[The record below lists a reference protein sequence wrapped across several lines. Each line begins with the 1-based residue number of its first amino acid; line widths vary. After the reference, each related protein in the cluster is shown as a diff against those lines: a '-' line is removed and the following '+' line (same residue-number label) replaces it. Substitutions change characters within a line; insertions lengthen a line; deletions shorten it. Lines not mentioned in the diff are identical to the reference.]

1 MENGKISLHITLKNA
16 LAFLLC
22 ISTTPLSFIIGLPF
36 DLIPH
41 ARAVYSI
48 FSYLRETDMI
58 SKISSWNSVPQQV
71 LTGSL
76 YRSLWK
82 GRKTISPVILSVQ
95 FNIRT
100 KSCTLALKLSLG
112 MWLNMRR
119 VVIEANSE
127 LWLNILP

>member
-1 MENGKISLHITLKNA
+1 MENGKISVHITLQNA
-16 LAFLLC
+16 LAFLLF
-22 ISTTPLSFIIGLPF
+22 ISATPLSFIIGLPF
-36 DLIPH
+36 DLMPH

-48 FSYLRETDMI
+48 FSYLRKTDMI

-71 LTGSL
+71 PTGSL

-82 GRKTISPVILSVQ
+82 GRKTSPVVLSVQ

-119 VVIEANSE
+119 VMIEANSE